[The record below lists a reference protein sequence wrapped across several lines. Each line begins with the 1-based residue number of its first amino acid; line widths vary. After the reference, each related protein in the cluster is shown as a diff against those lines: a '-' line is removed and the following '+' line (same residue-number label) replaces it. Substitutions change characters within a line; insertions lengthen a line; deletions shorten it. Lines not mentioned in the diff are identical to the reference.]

1 MEIVSGIHE
10 IDGVPIVN
18 CYIIISG
25 KNLILVDT
33 GMPGNFNR
41 VVNYIKKLGKA
52 PSDLKYIL
60 LTHSDVDHIG
70 CALKLKEYTGAKVA
84 IHEAEVPVLKGEQ
97 KFKTVNHWLNP
108 LVGWF
113 MGRAHFQ
120 PLEPD
125 IVLSSTGS
133 QIEDW
138 QVVSTPGHT
147 PGSVCF
153 YQPGKTIFAGDALRT
168 NSKGVPRPISSWIC
182 IDPALARKS
191 LRIIAGLDFETLLP
205 GHGAPLVGQ
214 ASSGYAKWSTGFPAD
229 WVAS

>member
-1 MEIVSGIHE
+1 LEIVPGIHE
-10 IDGVPIVN
+10 IDDVPIVN
-18 CYIIISG
+18 CYLVISG
-25 KNLILVDT
+25 KSLTLVDT

-41 VVNYIKKLGKA
+41 VVNYIRKLGKN

-70 CALKLKEYTGAKVA
+70 CALKLKEFTGAKVA
-84 IHEAEVPVLKGEQ
+84 IHAAEVPVLIGKQ
-97 KFKTVNHWLNP
+97 KFKTVNNWLGP

-113 MGRAHFQ
+113 MGRAHYR

-125 IVLSSTGS
+125 IVLNSSS

-138 QVVSTPGHT
+138 QVISTPGHT
-147 PGSVCF
+147 PGSICF
-153 YQPGKTIFAGDALRT
+153 YQPGKNIFVGDALRT
-168 NSKGVPRPISSWIC
+168 NSKGVPRPISNRIC

-214 ASSGYAKWSTGFPAD
+214 GSSRVREMINRVSP
-229 WVAS
+229 

>member
-1 MEIVSGIHE
+1 LEIVPGIHE

-18 CYIIISG
+18 CYLIISG
-25 KNLILVDT
+25 KSLILVDT

-41 VVNYIKKLGKA
+41 VVNYIKKLGKS

-70 CALKLKEYTGAKVA
+70 CALKLKEFTGAKVA
-84 IHEAEVPVLKGEQ
+84 IHAAEVPVLKGKQ
-97 KFKTVNHWLNP
+97 KFKTVNNWLGP

-113 MGRAHFQ
+113 MGRAHYR

-125 IVLSSTGS
+125 IVLNSSS

-138 QVVSTPGHT
+138 QVISTPGHT

-153 YQPGKTIFAGDALRT
+153 YQPGRNIFAGDALRT
-168 NSKGVPRPISSWIC
+168 NSKGVPRPISSRIC
-182 IDPALARKS
+182 LDPALAKKS

-205 GHGAPLVGQ
+205 GHGSPVVGQ
-214 ASSGYAKWSTGFPAD
+214 ASSRVREMVNRVS
-229 WVAS
+229 S